1 MVGLVDVHTNF
12 TSGELDPLL
21 HGRGD
26 IKHYFNGADKL
37 RNVRVLPQ
45 GGAGHRPGLEY
56 IATVENILTH
66 NDPSSA
72 TTPEGATGAVG
83 NLWDDD
89 ETTEMVTVNNI
100 GGGDPYIAV
109 RYDLGS
115 AKTVTHADI
124 IGINLDGAGSG
135 NGQDEFFIQYSL
147 NDSDWVNFGAA
158 LPDVD
163 ENRQDVRRVGSQSAQ
178 YWRVVKIGGTNIG
191 SVKLHM
197 HEFLLFTDSAT
208 VSQARIVPFE
218 FSTTQKYIMLF
229 TDHTMSVFKDGVFQI
244 EVPTPYTSA
253 DLYTKDSVTGDIT
266 SINWTQNLD
275 TLLVFHEDHPPRKF
289 VRQGGHALWNAD
301 FWTLNNV
308 IQYDFGSGAED
319 VWSATRGWPLCGTFF
334 QGRLW
339 FAGAKSRPQTIWA
352 SKSGNP
358 EDFDVGTALDDE
370 AIDVTADTDDVSAFF
385 NVQPAGH
392 LQFFSSSAEF
402 YIPNSEDTGI
412 TPTNIVLR
420 RTTNRGSKKGL
431 RVFEVDGATFFLQRK
446 GKSLREFL
454 FVDIEQKYQANNM
467 SLLSSHLID
476 DPRDSALRK
485 STSTDEADFFSLVND
500 DGTLAV
506 LTTLRLQ
513 EVAAFTLDSTT
524 GSYLNVGVDLDEVYY
539 AIQRTIDGN
548 TVCYLEKEVIALHM
562 DAGKVVDSGDLP
574 LTTITGLEHLEGV
587 TIDILNDGTYETKT
601 VASGQVTMD
610 SEAGT
615 SLQYG
620 IPLPSSTPK
629 IKTLPVESAG
639 EGAKTLIGKKRRVVE
654 VTLRLVETDNVL
666 VNDNDVTLPND
677 DFTGDI
683 TVEGL
688 LGWDD
693 FGQITIT
700 QDEPKHLTVSAIAA
714 KVAV

>member
-1 MVGLVDVHTNF
+1 
-12 TSGELDPLL
+12 
-21 HGRGD
+21 
-26 IKHYFNGADKL
+26 
-37 RNVRVLPQ
+37 
-45 GGAGHRPGLEY
+45 
-56 IATVENILTH
+56 
-66 NDPSSA
+66 
-72 TTPEGATGAVG
+72 
-83 NLWDDD
+83 
-89 ETTEMVTVNNI
+89 
-100 GGGDPYIAV
+100 
-109 RYDLGS
+109 
-115 AKTVTHADI
+115 
-124 IGINLDGAGSG
+124 
-135 NGQDEFFIQYSL
+135 
-147 NDSDWVNFGAA
+147 
-158 LPDVD
+158 
-163 ENRQDVRRVGSQSAQ
+163 
-178 YWRVVKIGGTNIG
+178 
-191 SVKLHM
+191 M

-229 TDHTMSVFKDGVFQI
+229 TDHTMSVFKDGVFQV